1 MVDLVAA
8 AAGVLWAH
16 VSLVPSSRVAHSNL
30 GVEMCNERCGAVRGF
45 LRDGVSTTSGGLAA
59 GAAVPDTDGL
69 ALDSVLA
76 AELAHVAGVLCDLGR
91 ASISCPLHAADCLVC
106 THFHLLDLLTERGTV
121 TGTVLSGDAD
131 LLSAYI
137 AINIV
142 FLIARA
148 VGAAV
153 RLVILAVLCGLTGGL
168 TKAKVLVVGQFRSC
182 GQRGGLAGFLA
193 ALCHIRRAFLTD
205 QPSPT

>member
-1 MVDLVAA
+1 MLAIFLVCCDAY
-8 AAGVLWAH
+8 
-16 VSLVPSSRVAHSNL
+16 SNL
-30 GVEMCNERCGAVRGF
+30 IIEGHATVRDR
-45 LRDGVSTTSGGLAA
+45 LRDGVSTTGGGLLA

-69 ALDSVLA
+69 TLDSVLA

-91 ASISCPLHAADCLVC
+91 LSTFHPSCAASFQVC

-142 FLIARA
+142 FFIVRA
-148 VGAAV
+148 VEIVV

-168 TKAKVLVVGQFRSC
+168 TKSKVSRSSISIVW
-182 GQRGGLAGFLA
+182 A
-193 ALCHIRRAFLTD
+193 AA
-205 QPSPT
+205 

>member
-1 MVDLVAA
+1 MV
-8 AAGVLWAH
+8 GV
-16 VSLVPSSRVAHSNL
+16 
-30 GVEMCNERCGAVRGF
+30 

-59 GAAVPDTDGL
+59 GLAVPDTDGL

-76 AELAHVAGVLCDLGR
+76 AELAHVAGVLCDLGSVSTKSSLSR
-91 ASISCPLHAADCLVC
+91 CGGVQVC

-142 FLIARA
+142 VLIVRA
-148 VGAAV
+148 E
-153 RLVILAVLCGLTGGL
+153 
-168 TKAKVLVVGQFRSC
+168 GQPYAWSFWRCCVS
-182 GQRGGLAGFLA
+182 
-193 ALCHIRRAFLTD
+193 
-205 QPSPT
+205 